1 MRPQSLNSAWRSN
14 TSIQQHSSLSI
25 VDVNSSQSGSGFY
38 ACRCIA
44 TFPSADER
52 TASSLTVHLA
62 LVRQDDLAPAA
73 GWIYSQCLLK
83 ALLDVG
89 APHALGVS
97 VHGLV
102 QLITPILQPLLRAAV
117 GTPLVGRNGAGSYRA
132 LPRAPTLRKFCEKE
146 TRKERQREREHYFI
160 VDIINP
166 LAKQLPL
173 VVRTH
178 NFGHWLMKTTA
189 TVTLITISSSQKL
202 PKWQMNFRHYIKL
215 HLKGLDN

>member
-1 MRPQSLNSAWRSN
+1 M
-14 TSIQQHSSLSI
+14 
-25 VDVNSSQSGSGFY
+25 NSSQSGSGFY

-44 TFPSADER
+44 TSPLADER

-62 LVRQDDLAPAA
+62 LVRQDDLAAAA

-132 LPRAPTLRKFCEKE
+132 LARAPTLHKYCKKE
-146 TRKERQREREHYFI
+146 TRKERQRERKCYFI
-160 VDIINP
+160 VDIKIKLINP
-166 LAKQLPL
+166 LSKPLPL
-173 VVRTH
+173 VVCTH
-178 NFGHWLMKTTA
+178 SFGHWLMKTAA
-189 TVTLITISSSQKL
+189 TVTLITISFFQTL
-202 PKWQMNFRHYIKL
+202 PK
-215 HLKGLDN
+215 